1 MSKGERIMKRNTIL
15 IGVILL
21 LLLLSACSKDKY
33 EPFTPLSKVTV
44 SPEREAAVQAALNG
58 GTVPQQP
65 KPTEAAPVEGTED
78 LPTFDENSFFAEVDA
93 PSGKQLPTEEVP
105 FEPEPTEVPP
115 TPIPE
120 PTATKPY
127 DPNIMMYGT
136 NEKGL
141 TTYTLQEGE
150 DLVCIGR
157 RFNVSVNFLLAQN
170 GLTSPDEAPAGT
182 VIVLP
187 ENPEIWKMTDGYG
200 RRTLV
205 LHPATYTTEEGD
217 NLFSIAC
224 KYGDVRPEDLAVKN
238 TLVLGEPLREG
249 MQITVP

>member
-1 MSKGERIMKRNTIL
+1 MRRNV
-15 IGVILL
+15 IGIGIILL

-58 GTVPQQP
+58 GTVPQPQP
-65 KPTEAAPVEGTED
+65 TAAVPDTETEL
-78 LPTFDENSFFAEVDA
+78 LPTFDEDSFFAEVDA
-93 PSGKQLPTEEVP
+93 PAPKQIPTEAAP

-136 NEKGL
+136 NERGL

-150 DLVCIGR
+150 DLICLGR
-157 RFNVSVNFLLAQN
+157 RFNVSVPALLAQN
-170 GLTSPDEAPAGT
+170 GLASPDDAAAGT
-182 VIVLP
+182 EIVLP
-187 ENPEIWKMTDGYG
+187 ESPDGWKLTDGYG
-200 RRTLV
+200 RRMLI
-205 LHPATYTTEEGD
+205 LHPATYTTEAGD

-238 TLVLGEPLREG
+238 TLVLGEPLSAG
-249 MQITVP
+249 LQISIP

>member
-1 MSKGERIMKRNTIL
+1 MRRNV
-15 IGVILL
+15 IGIGIILL

-58 GTVPQQP
+58 GTVPQPQP
-65 KPTEAAPVEGTED
+65 TAAVPDTETEP
-78 LPTFDENSFFAEVDA
+78 LPTFDEDSFFAEVDA
-93 PSGKQLPTEEVP
+93 PAPKQIPTEAAP

-136 NEKGL
+136 NERGL

-150 DLVCIGR
+150 DLICLGR
-157 RFNVSVNFLLAQN
+157 RFNVSVSSLLAQN
-170 GLTSPDEAPAGT
+170 KLTSPDEAKTGD

-187 ENPEIWKMTDGYG
+187 ASSEAWKIVDGYG
-200 RRTLV
+200 RRMLV
-205 LHPATYTTEEGD
+205 LHPAVYTTEAGD

-224 KYGDVRPEDLAVKN
+224 KYGDVLPEDIALKN
-238 TLVLGEPLREG
+238 TLVLGEPLQAGIE
-249 MQITVP
+249 ITIP

>member
-1 MSKGERIMKRNTIL
+1 MSRKSIGIGIIL
-15 IGVILL
+15 M

-58 GTVPQQP
+58 EAVPQPPQP
-65 KPTEAAPVEGTED
+65 TAAVPDVAAEP

-93 PSGKQLPTEEVP
+93 PTPKQIPTEAAP
-105 FEPEPTEVPP
+105 FEPEPTQVPP

-136 NEKGL
+136 NERGL
-141 TTYTLQEGE
+141 TTYKLQEGE
-150 DLVCIGR
+150 DLVCLGR
-157 RFNVSVNFLLAQN
+157 RFNVSISSILTQN
-170 GLTSPDEAPAGT
+170 GLSSPDEAAAGD
-182 VIVLP
+182 VITLP
-187 ENPEIWKMTDGYG
+187 ESPEAWKLTEGYG
-200 RRTLV
+200 RRMLV
-205 LHPATYTTEEGD
+205 LHPAAYITEAGD

-224 KYGDVRPEDLAVKN
+224 KYGDVLPEDIAVKN
-238 TLVLGEPLREG
+238 TLVLGEPLNAG
-249 MQITVP
+249 MKIIIP

>member
-1 MSKGERIMKRNTIL
+1 MKKTIGTG
-15 IGVILL
+15 IILL

-58 GTVPQQP
+58 GTVPQP
-65 KPTEAAPVEGTED
+65 KPTEAAPDEETQN
-78 LPTFDENSFFAEVDA
+78 LPSFDEDSFFAEVDA
-93 PSGKQLPTEEVP
+93 PSGKKIPTEAAP
-105 FEPEPTEVPP
+105 FAPEPTQAGP
-115 TPIPE
+115 TAVPE

-136 NEKGL
+136 NEYGQ

-150 DLVCIGR
+150 DLICLGR
-157 RFNVSVNFLLAQN
+157 RFNVSVSSLLAQN
-170 GLTSPDEAPAGT
+170 GLESPDDAVTGD

-187 ENPEIWKMTDGYG
+187 DSPDAWKMVDGYG
-200 RRTLV
+200 RRILV
-205 LHPATYTTEEGD
+205 LHPAVYTTEAGD

-224 KYGDVRPEDLAVKN
+224 KYGDVLPEDIAVKN
-238 TLVLGEPLREG
+238 TLVLGEPLRAG
-249 MQITVP
+249 MQISIP

>member
-1 MSKGERIMKRNTIL
+1 MNRKTIG
-15 IGVILL
+15 IGIIIL

-58 GTVPQQP
+58 EAVPQPQP
-65 KPTEAAPVEGTED
+65 TAAAPVEEPEN

-93 PSGKQLPTEEVP
+93 PTEKQIPTEAAP

-136 NEKGL
+136 NERGL
-141 TTYTLQEGE
+141 TTYTLQAGE
-150 DLVCIGR
+150 DLVCLGR
-157 RFNVSVNFLLAQN
+157 RFNVSVSTLLTQN
-170 GLTSPDEAPAGT
+170 GLTSPDDAVTGT

-187 ENPEIWKMTDGYG
+187 EYADGWKMVDGYG
-200 RRTLV
+200 RRILV
-205 LHPATYTTEEGD
+205 RHPAVYTTEAGD

-224 KYGDVRPEDLAVKN
+224 KYGDVLPEDIAVEN
-238 TLVLGEPLREG
+238 TLVLGEPLRAG
-249 MQITVP
+249 MVISIP